1 MTAAILKR
9 REWGRKFGLDDQ
21 VLFDLFSEFSSMMMI
36 GKADAQARRVALE
49 KEAKLAG
56 RTGQKLPMIP
66 TPASDSSESHRA
78 VLTQRMN
85 KIMPTMH
92 NVKMSLANKKT
103 VGQTNAYALDDTDLE
118 DFRVPIKTFRKY
130 SSVMKGLNQE
140 CQNSFLSA
148 MGIDINFDRCKIS
161 WESFV
166 SIYCL
171 LKLNTATP
179 EEYVEFMCKVMDP
192 HQQIR
197 VPDTQYV

>member
-1 MTAAILKR
+1 
-9 REWGRKFGLDDQ
+9 
-21 VLFDLFSEFSSMMMI
+21 MMMI
-36 GKADAQARRVALE
+36 GKADAQARRDALE

-56 RTGQKLPMIP
+56 RTQRKLPSIP

-92 NVKMSLANKKT
+92 NVKMSLASKKT
-103 VGQTNAYALDDTDLE
+103 VGHTNAYALDAADLE
-118 DFRVPIKTFRKY
+118 DFRVPIKTFRQY

-148 MGIDINFDRCKIS
+148 MGIDINYDRCKIT
-161 WESFV
+161 WESFI

-179 EEYVEFMCKVMDP
+179 EEYIDFMCKVMDP
-192 HQQIR
+192 HQ
-197 VPDTQYV
+197 